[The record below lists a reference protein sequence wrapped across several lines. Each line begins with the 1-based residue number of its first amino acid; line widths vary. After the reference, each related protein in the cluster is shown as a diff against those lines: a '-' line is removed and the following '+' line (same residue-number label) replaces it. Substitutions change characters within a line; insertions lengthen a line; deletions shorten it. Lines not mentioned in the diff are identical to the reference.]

1 MKKLILVSALLMITA
16 GCTQGTKSRN
26 SSQTTGANDQ
36 IQTKIPAQDMSA
48 ADAAQQVEAAMD
60 DGIVDSTSRQDALK
74 NLTLKLYESTFR
86 LQMDVMSE
94 KLQDDNSKLLREF
107 ITKKF
112 SPKGESLLQALS
124 SGDIKSTVTLKDLQI
139 AASDKDMQFQA
150 LLMGFKKIAADG
162 GFTKDQQTAIEKAL
176 IERQSL
182 ITPSPQEQNRIIAVA
197 EHVSKKAKILIQ
209 TMHSGA
215 QDETVC
221 QGYGYF
227 LANFNALLTDSK
239 TFRLPQTIADLS
251 EPLQPLL
258 PTLDACPK
266 DIPGTRKLLGKELL
280 GLISRMDKMQSQIA
294 KFLNPSIK
302 DTDPLFLDIA
312 DRWALLES
320 KEILENYK
328 LPVTGDIDA
337 DAVVCKIDGT
347 DYEAV
352 VTSQTDTET
361 TAQLKYEK
369 DGEKPFTVRKVN
381 GQRGVTVAYISA
393 QHSIAS
399 SENANSVNAGEG
411 FVGAVFSMVPGDTE
425 AMNLKLKKEEGK
437 AETITVTCHAK

>member
-1 MKKLILVSALLMITA
+1 MKKLILASALLMITA

-26 SSQTTGANDQ
+26 SSQAQGAQEQTQTGP
-36 IQTKIPAQDMSA
+36 TQDMSA
-48 ADAAQQVEAAMD
+48 ADAAKQAQASVD
-60 DGIVDSTSRQDALK
+60 DGLIDSTSRQDALK

-124 SGDIKSTVTLKDLQI
+124 SGDIKSTITLKDLQI

-162 GFTKDQQTAIEKAL
+162 GFTKEQQTGIEKAL

-182 ITPSPQEQNRIIAVA
+182 ITPSAQEQNRIIAVS
-197 EHVSKKAKILIQ
+197 EHISKKAKTLIQ
-209 TMHSGA
+209 VMHDGA

-258 PTLDACPK
+258 PTLDACPA

-280 GLISRMDKMQSQIA
+280 GLIARMDKMQAQIA
-294 KFLNPSIK
+294 TFLNPSIK

-312 DRWALLES
+312 DRWALVET

-328 LPVTGDIDA
+328 LPTTGDVDA
-337 DAVVCKIDGT
+337 DAVVCNVDGT
-347 DYEAV
+347 DYDAV
-352 VTSQTDTET
+352 VTSQTNTET
-361 TAQLKYEK
+361 AAQIKYER
-369 DGEKPFTVRKVN
+369 DGEKPFTIRKVT
-381 GQRGVTVAYISA
+381 GQRGVTIAYISSK
-393 QHSIAS
+393 HSIAS
-399 SENANSVNAGEG
+399 SENSNSVNAGDG
-411 FVGAVFSMVPGDTE
+411 FVGAVFSIVPGDSE
-425 AMNLKLKKEEGK
+425 AMKLKIRKDEGK
-437 AETITVTCHAK
+437 DETITVTCHAK

>member
-1 MKKLILVSALLMITA
+1 MKKLILVSALLMIAA
-16 GCTQGTKSRN
+16 GCTKSTKSGG
-26 SSQTTGANDQ
+26 SSQTAGIQERQTG
-36 IQTKIPAQDMSA
+36 PAEDLSA
-48 ADAAQQVEAAMD
+48 AEAAKQAEVSAED
-60 DGIVDSTSRQDALK
+60 AGIIDSTSRQDALK

-86 LQMDVMSE
+86 LQMDVMSD

-124 SGDIKSTVTLKDLQI
+124 SGDIKSTITLKDLQI